1 MSNWVK
7 INSISLVNF
16 KNYQEVELT
25 FHPKLNC
32 LVGDNGEGKT
42 NLLDAIYY
50 LTFCKSFLNPID
62 SQNIKINE
70 DFFLIQGEFERENET
85 STVYCGI
92 KRNQKKVFKINKK
105 EYEKLADHIGE
116 FPLVIVSPADINLI
130 QEGSDLRRKFLDGIL
145 AQYDNQYLELL
156 FQYNKV
162 LSQRNALLKYFFKE
176 RTYSKDQIEVWDDQ
190 LIHLGQIIG
199 NKRNELAI
207 ELIPVFQK
215 YYNKI
220 ANAKEVVGLEYQSQ
234 ILSENF
240 KSLLENN
247 YKEDIQKQYTNI
259 GIHKDDLIFTL
270 AGNPTKK
277 FASQGQQKTYL
288 IALKLAQ
295 LEFLKEHKKITPIL
309 LLDDIF
315 DKLDENRVG
324 HLLELVNT
332 NDFGQIFL
340 SDTDKER
347 IKRVLTKINSQSIVF
362 EVKDGQVLVEVSAD

>member
-1 MSNWVK
+1 M
-7 INSISLVNF
+7 
-16 KNYQEVELT
+16 
-25 FHPKLNC
+25 
-32 LVGDNGEGKT
+32 GDNGEGKT

-70 DFFLIQGEFERENET
+70 DFFLIQGEFEKENEN
-85 STVYCGI
+85 SSVYCGI

-145 AQYDNQYLELL
+145 AQFDKTYLDLL
-156 FQYNKV
+156 IQYNKV

-176 RTYSKDQIEVWDDQ
+176 RTFNAEQIEVWDIQ
-190 LIHLGQIIG
+190 LVKLGQILG
-199 NKRNELAI
+199 EKRADLTR

-220 ANAKEVVGLEYQSQ
+220 ANSKEVVGLEYHSQ
-234 ILSENF
+234 ILSSDNQSDF
-240 KSLLENN
+240 KTLLENN
-247 YKEDIQKQYTNI
+247 YKDDIQKQFTNI

-295 LEFLKEHKKITPIL
+295 LEFLKDHKKITPIL

-340 SDTDKER
+340 TDTDKER
-347 IKRVLTKINSQSIVF
+347 IKRVLTKINTQSLVF
-362 EVKDGQVLVEVSAD
+362 EVKDGQVLAETPMQ